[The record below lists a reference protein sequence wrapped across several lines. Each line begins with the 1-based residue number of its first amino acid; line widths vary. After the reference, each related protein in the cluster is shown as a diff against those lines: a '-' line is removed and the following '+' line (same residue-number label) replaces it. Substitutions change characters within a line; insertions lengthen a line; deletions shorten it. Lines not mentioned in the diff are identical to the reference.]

1 MSTVPLE
8 IQRNNKAVAEG
19 ETTASGLKTTVAVA
33 IAAVATSGLWVAFFF
48 MVVVPVAKMLR

>member
-33 IAAVATSGLWVAFFF
+33 IAAVATSGL
-48 MVVVPVAKMLR
+48 